1 MDASHTKP
9 ESLAQSLEQILL
21 SAELEGPTV
30 GQIIHEIGEKG
41 FGLIFLIM
49 ALPSALPVPAPG
61 YSTPFGV
68 IISLIA
74 LQMLIGRKQIWLP
87 QRLCRIKL
95 KPSLARSMLGA
106 VHRFLHY
113 VERFIRPRQRWIRS
127 RAGQTCLAGVIIIMA
142 ALMILPIPLTN
153 TFPAMVIFL
162 IGVGL
167 CEEDGLLT
175 LGAFAIGILAITLYA
190 YIIYIFI
197 TQGPDAIHAMKEW
210 IKARLGM
217 GSAAD

>member
-1 MDASHTKP
+1 MNTSQTKP
-9 ESLAQSLEQILL
+9 DSLAQSLEQILHT
-21 SAELEGPTV
+21 SESEGPSV
-30 GQIIHEIGEKG
+30 GHIIQEIGEKG
-41 FGLIFLIM
+41 FGLIFLILS
-49 ALPSALPVPAPG
+49 LPSALPVPAPG
-61 YSTPFGV
+61 YSTPFG
-68 IISLIA
+68 IMIALLA

-87 QRLCRIKL
+87 QRLRSVRL

-106 VHRFLHY
+106 INRFLHY

-127 RAGQTCLAGVIIIMA
+127 RLGQSSLALVIIIMA

-153 TFPAMVIFL
+153 TLPAMVIFL

-175 LGAFAIGILAITLYA
+175 IAAFAIGILAIALYL

-197 TQGPDAIHAMKEW
+197 TQGPAAIESLKDW
-210 IKARLGM
+210 IKAKLGM
-217 GSAAD
+217 SATS